1 MAEPLTEP
9 IYSALE
15 APEVAKFPRM
25 PKDWE
30 DAIVR
35 EIQITHNQFNGKPV
49 RIADE
54 AHYKGIQGTE
64 HTVTL
69 AKVDDMKKYKPLLIE
84 IDKRQKEQIEKQQV
98 QK

>member
-9 IYSALE
+9 VYSALD
-15 APEVAKFPRM
+15 APEAANKLPRM

-30 DAIVR
+30 DAVVR

-54 AHYKGIQGTE
+54 EHYKAVQGTE
-64 HTVTL
+64 HSVIL
-69 AKVDDMKKYKPLLIE
+69 VRVDDMKNINHCCST
-84 IDKRQKEQIEKQQV
+84 
-98 QK
+98 